1 MAITIESPVRS
12 RIISRLMSSIASVI
26 CAIGLVAGVPW
37 MLWRYVG
44 WPFPARL
51 PTMAQ
56 AKLAIELRDFSDRLL
71 IGTLAV
77 VVWICWAMTMVSLFV
92 HVVGRIRN
100 VSLHCPVLIPAALH
114 RLIGK
119 WIGSAALLVAMIG
132 RPASAAAPQTISTLT
147 IETPQSSAGAK
158 PDKPSPTIPTGPP
171 NASTGRTYKVGSRE
185 SLWSIAEATLG
196 DGTRWNELLAANKD
210 VITDPDM
217 LPAGMTLTIPDG
229 KEPKQATKLVEVER
243 GDNMWSISR
252 ETLEAS
258 GDPHVTNAEVVP
270 LWRDV
275 IHLNEHRIKSGN
287 PNLIY
292 PGEEL
297 VVPDIAAA
305 VDVEPVALGDVA
317 EPTTPPVPTTI
328 PAEPAATIRAT
339 IAPVLASP
347 VPALATTEPVAVDD
361 GALSPKMIGL
371 ALSGVAAAA
380 ILAAMA
386 RNRRRAMRAH
396 TVGASVPVVTS
407 AARTLISELRGIAEP
422 KRIESVEQ
430 TLRYLFVKSAEANL
444 LPTVT
449 IIRVGDNGVELLA
462 TDANARCPKGFTL
475 LDDATLVVDPAL
487 DLDAIGE
494 ELLDSLPLC
503 PALVTVGTSATGDV
517 LIDLEQIGALTIEAD
532 SDERAFAVMAAIAME
547 QVGLPW
553 ASENTLYGIGLPAWM
568 IEPCG
573 IELVDNV
580 EAMAERY
587 LRYAEEE
594 LSTTHVA
601 RLEGLELFPPAIV
614 FVAPSHEDA
623 AQRLSD
629 VAIKHGSGLAVV
641 TASPQSAT
649 TWRLVVTKNQGE
661 LEPVGLNLFTVRLH
675 AVEVDANMTAQLDE
689 IVHPVAAVVG
699 NQLLAESVSARTDG
713 LDDVPVE
720 GKTDG
725 RGAPSSSEL
734 LRPVDEVIAE
744 IMEPKPI
751 ELFLLGSAPR
761 LEGVERNGKPASRA
775 DEIVAFIALHGPACP
790 RELGEALWP
799 GKRNM
804 SQQVTQATS
813 RARTILGVFDVDH
826 PRLSAARRNAPYEL
840 HDVGC
845 DWHRFR
851 LLVAESNRRE
861 LPEAAT
867 LLKAALALVTGTP
880 FGQRRERSFE
890 WAADCGYQMEIALAV
905 ADASERLGEITLQ
918 GEDPEATLL
927 ATSQGMLAI
936 PDHEGLIR
944 LRLRAHSAK
953 GDPHAARL
961 EYRAACERLEGEES
975 LLADLDDSTRALFE
989 ALFQSS

>member
-1 MAITIESPVRS
+1 MAITIESPARS
-12 RIISRLMSSIASVI
+12 RLISRLMSSIASVI
-26 CAIGLVAGVPW
+26 AAIGLVAGVPW

-44 WPFPARL
+44 WPFPAHL
-51 PTMAQ
+51 PTVAQ

-77 VVWICWAMTMVSLFV
+77 VVWICWSMTMVSLFV

-132 RPASAAAPQTISTLT
+132 RPASAAAPQTLSTLT

-158 PDKPSPTIPTGPP
+158 PDKPTPTIPTDPP
-171 NASTGRTYKVGSRE
+171 NSSNGRTYKVGPRE

-196 DGTRWNELLAANKD
+196 EGTRWNELLAANKD
-210 VITDPDM
+210 LITDPDM

-229 KEPKQATKLVEVER
+229 KEPRPATKLVEVER

-258 GDPHVTNAEVVP
+258 GNPRVTNAEIVP

-275 IHLNEHRIKSGN
+275 IQLNEHRIKSGN
-287 PNLIY
+287 PNLIF

-297 VVPDIAAA
+297 VVPDIAVV
-305 VDVEPVALGDVA
+305 VDNEPVAVADVVV
-317 EPTTPPVPTTI
+317 PTTQPVPTTI
-328 PAEPAATIRAT
+328 PAEPTVSIPPTIP
-339 IAPVLASP
+339 PVLVSP

-361 GALSPKMIGL
+361 GALSPMMIGL
-371 ALSGVAAAA
+371 ALSGVGAAA

-396 TVGASVPVVTS
+396 TVGAPTPVVTA

-462 TDANARCPKGFTL
+462 TDATTRCPEGFSL
-475 LDDATLVVDPAL
+475 LDDATLVADPSV
-487 DLDAIGE
+487 DLDDLDDL
-494 ELLDSLPLC
+494 LLDALPLC
-503 PALVTVGTSATGDV
+503 PALVTVGTDATGDV
-517 LIDLEQIGALTIEAD
+517 LVDLEQIGALTIEAD
-532 SDERAFAVMAAIAME
+532 SDDRALAAMTAIALE
-547 QVGLPW
+547 QSGLPW
-553 ASENTLYGIGLPAWM
+553 ASENTLYGVGLPDWM
-568 IEPCG
+568 IKLCG
-573 IELVDNV
+573 IEPIENF
-580 EAMAERY
+580 EAFAARY
-587 LRYAEEE
+587 RVYAEEE

-614 FVAPSHEDA
+614 FIAPGHDEAAQQLSDA
-623 AQRLSD
+623 A
-629 VAIKHGSGLAVV
+629 IKPGSGLAVV

-649 TWRLVVTKNQGE
+649 NWRLVITKTQGE
-661 LEPVGLNLFTVRLH
+661 LEPVGLNLSSVPLQ
-675 AVEVDANMTAQLDE
+675 AVEVDRAMASQIHEIIHPEVSTALPDVPTE
-689 IVHPVAAVVG
+689 PISTLTNGSDGEA
-699 NQLLAESVSARTDG
+699 SVSVAP
-713 LDDVPVE
+713 LVE
-720 GKTDG
+720 ASGTG
-725 RGAPSSSEL
+725 EA

-744 IMEPKPI
+744 IMEAKPV
-751 ELFLLGSAPR
+751 ELFLLGPAPR

-775 DEIVAFIALHGPACP
+775 EEIVAFIALHGPACP

-799 GKRNM
+799 GKRNAAL
-804 SQQVTQATS
+804 QVTQATS
-813 RARTILGVFDVDH
+813 RARTILGVYDVDRH
-826 PRLSAARRNAPYEL
+826 RLSAARRNAPYEL

-845 DWHRFR
+845 DWHRFQ

-861 LPEAAT
+861 LPEAAI
-867 LLKAALALVTGTP
+867 LFKAALALVTGSP

-890 WAADCGYQMEIALAV
+890 WAADSGYQMEIALAI
-905 ADASERLGEITLQ
+905 ADAAERLGEITLQ
-918 GEDPEATLL
+918 GEDPDATLL
-927 ATSQGMLAI
+927 ATAQGMLAI

-944 LRLRAHSAK
+944 LRLRAHTAK

-961 EYRAACERLEGEES
+961 EYRAACERLEKDEG
-975 LLADLDDSTRALFE
+975 LLADLDEATRTLFD
-989 ALFQSS
+989 AMIS